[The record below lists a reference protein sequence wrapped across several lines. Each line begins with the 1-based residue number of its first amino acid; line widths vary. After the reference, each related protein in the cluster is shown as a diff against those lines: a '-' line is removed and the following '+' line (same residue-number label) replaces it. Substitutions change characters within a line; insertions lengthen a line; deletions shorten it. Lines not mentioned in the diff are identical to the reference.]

1 MTSNLV
7 STSPRNL
14 HAAAA
19 PDFDLDLG
27 EIRFDS
33 VDSAIAA
40 IQAGEAIVVVD
51 DEDRENEG
59 DLVCAAQF
67 ATPAMVNFMA
77 RQARGLVCL
86 AMTGDRIDQ
95 LKLPPMVH
103 HNTDTHQTAFTIS
116 IDAVPKA
123 GKPKA
128 SSAEGRSRTIQAA
141 IDPAT
146 PPGDLRRPGQIF
158 PLRAKDRGVLERP
171 GHTEAAVDLARLAG
185 LYPAGVI
192 CEIQNPDGSMARLPQ
207 LLAYARQHRLR
218 LITIAALI
226 QYRLRRELTVTREA
240 VANLPTQ
247 FGQFQIYGYRNGLDG
262 SEAAAIVKGNP
273 DDFGQNP
280 ILTRVH
286 SECLTGESLGSLRCD
301 CREQLHHAL
310 QHIEEAG
317 QGVIVYLRQEGRGI
331 GLVNKLRAYSLQD
344 QGFDTVTANQ
354 ALGFQTDLRDFGIG
368 AQILKDLGIRSLR
381 LLTNN
386 PTKLQQL
393 QSWGLV
399 VVERVPLAV
408 PANAFSHAYLM
419 AKLEK
424 LGHWL

>member
-1 MTSNLV
+1 
-7 STSPRNL
+7 
-14 HAAAA
+14 
-19 PDFDLDLG
+19 
-27 EIRFDS
+27 
-33 VDSAIAA
+33 
-40 IQAGEAIVVVD
+40 
-51 DEDRENEG
+51 
-59 DLVCAAQF
+59 
-67 ATPAMVNFMA
+67 MVNFMA
-77 RQARGLVCL
+77 RQARGLICL
-86 AMTGDRIDQ
+86 AMTGDRLDQ
-95 LKLPPMVH
+95 LKLPAMVH
-103 HNTDTHQTAFTIS
+103 HNTDTHQTAFTVS

-123 GKPKA
+123 GESKA

-141 IDPAT
+141 IDSAT
-146 PPGDLRRPGQIF
+146 PPCDLRRPGQIF

-207 LLAYARQHRLR
+207 LIAYARQHRLK

-226 QYRLRRELTVTREA
+226 QYRLQRELTVTREA

-273 DDFGQNP
+273 ADFGPHP

-310 QHIEEAG
+310 QLIEKEG

-331 GLVNKLRAYSLQD
+331 GLVNKLKAYSLQD

-386 PTKLQQL
+386 PIKLQQL
-393 QSWGLV
+393 QAWGLV

-408 PANAFSHAYLM
+408 PPNVFSHTYLTT
-419 AKLEK
+419 KLEK

>member
-14 HAAAA
+14 PAAAA

-123 GKPKA
+123 GKSKA

-146 PPGDLRRPGQIF
+146 PPCDLRRPGQIF

-218 LITIAALI
+218 LSRWASI
-226 QYRLRRELTVTREA
+226 LRR
-240 VANLPTQ
+240 
-247 FGQFQIYGYRNGLDG
+247 
-262 SEAAAIVKGNP
+262 
-273 DDFGQNP
+273 
-280 ILTRVH
+280 
-286 SECLTGESLGSLRCD
+286 
-301 CREQLHHAL
+301 
-310 QHIEEAG
+310 
-317 QGVIVYLRQEGRGI
+317 
-331 GLVNKLRAYSLQD
+331 
-344 QGFDTVTANQ
+344 
-354 ALGFQTDLRDFGIG
+354 
-368 AQILKDLGIRSLR
+368 RSLDYLSR
-381 LLTNN
+381 
-386 PTKLQQL
+386 
-393 QSWGLV
+393 
-399 VVERVPLAV
+399 RHR
-408 PANAFSHAYLM
+408 AFSKYDDSRSISASEY
-419 AKLEK
+419 
-424 LGHWL
+424 